1 MSGTEIPENTCCS
14 GREFGE
20 RFLKLTERISYG
32 WLDRNRENIQETQE
46 YDEMLGLFPPL
57 AGIFRQGLEQDPQE
71 FFRTVAHVFQTLSAY
86 NRVLSGDFPES
97 GLEDRDLAKPHAMAR
112 AVTSFSPLVMPVILY
127 LHDIG
132 RFEDKRRHTEK
143 SAEMI
148 TSHRL
153 LEGKGLSEQETV
165 LILKVVEHHLLMG
178 TLYTGESSYL
188 SFEPLLKD
196 EAFRSLLVDKTWSR
210 RFIDCLTLFTMIDVW
225 GYHLR
230 GVSSTSIADYLDM
243 KREMEQIFTESTD
256 LAGIR
261 KTMRQRSRHHLEWRL
276 MGCMAAF
283 ANIGR
288 QPHLTMDFYRAMIQ
302 EGFKRYIER
311 QGIAT
316 EWNRFKDTRLDRLD
330 QAQFKYALGVL
341 VPLSF
346 GGADKIRQPA
356 ADARMNPD
364 LFHLLV
370 RINDRIA
377 REEDTGTDCVP
388 GALWEVIFTGY
399 PAWDRP
405 TNFQAVL
412 EKPGSIDAVI
422 ARSRVSTDREKGVNA
437 LTLDFAGFW
446 EDAQGKLS

>member
-1 MSGTEIPENTCCS
+1 
-14 GREFGE
+14 
-20 RFLKLTERISYG
+20 
-32 WLDRNRENIQETQE
+32 
-46 YDEMLGLFPPL
+46 
-57 AGIFRQGLEQDPQE
+57 
-71 FFRTVAHVFQTLSAY
+71 
-86 NRVLSGDFPES
+86 
-97 GLEDRDLAKPHAMAR
+97 
-112 AVTSFSPLVMPVILY
+112 
-127 LHDIG
+127 
-132 RFEDKRRHTEK
+132 
-143 SAEMI
+143 
-148 TSHRL
+148 
-153 LEGKGLSEQETV
+153 
-165 LILKVVEHHLLMG
+165 MG
-178 TLYTGESSYL
+178 TLYTGESSYM

-196 EAFRSLLVDKTWSR
+196 EAFRNLLADKAWTR

-230 GVSSTSIADYLDM
+230 GVSSTSITDYLEM

-261 KTMRQRSRHHLEWRL
+261 RTMRERSRHQLEWRL

-288 QPHLTMDFYRAMIQ
+288 QPHLTEEFYRAMIRD
-302 EGFKRYIER
+302 GFRRYIGR
-311 QGIAT
+311 QGMAT
-316 EWNRFKDTRLDRLD
+316 DWNRFKDTCLDRLD
-330 QAQFKYALGVL
+330 QVQFKYALGVL

-356 ADARMNPD
+356 ADSRMNPD

-377 REEDTGTDCVP
+377 RVEDTGSDCVP

-399 PAWDRP
+399 PAWDRR

-412 EKPGSIDAVI
+412 EKPGSIDAVV
-422 ARSRVSTDREKGVNA
+422 ARAQVNTDREKGVNT

-446 EDAQGKLS
+446 EDAQGKRP